1 MQPEPTRLQ
10 DLKRFYD
17 ILKDLKEKLGGT
29 RKLADCSSASGWPLR
44 GVYFFYEQGEMRSD
58 SGAGLRIVR
67 VGKTT
72 RPLWKRLANHRG
84 TEKGFG
90 DHRVSAFRKIVGKAL
105 SGIPDSWG
113 KEKPEEEHKIKIEKQ
128 HERRVSEV
136 ITRMPFL
143 WLDIPDAP
151 SKDSLRGYIERNSI
165 ALLSNYKK
173 NPLDPPSA
181 DWLGLKCLNKKAVCS
196 GLWCDHYVKRK
207 YCPAFL
213 DELERLVNQL

>member
-29 RKLADCSSASGWPLR
+29 RKLADCSSKCGWPLR
-44 GVYFFYEQGEMRSD
+44 GVYFFFEQGEMRSQTD
-58 SGAGLRIVR
+58 QRLRVVR

-72 RPLWKRLANHRG
+72 RPLWERLANHRG

-113 KEKPEEEHKIKIEKQ
+113 KKPVSPSERGGEEEFEEQ
-128 HERRVSEV
+128 VSA
-136 ITRMPFL
+136 IIGKMPFL
-143 WLDIPDAP
+143 WLAVCD
-151 SKDSLRGYIERNSI
+151 SKKRGYIERNSI

-196 GLWCDHYVKRK
+196 GLWCDHYVTRK